1 MNRAPPIV
9 PAEQPPVAVVPAHQ
23 IPPVQVPRV
32 IDPTAA
38 VPPHQPPPQE
48 IFYQPQPLQP
58 QPPRPITEMLGTG
71 SFFFLQVIFLF
82 IISLLLCCQMSNI
95 LW

>member
-9 PAEQPPVAVVPAHQ
+9 PAEQPPAAVVPAHQ
-23 IPPVQVPRV
+23 VPVQAPRV
-32 IDPTAA
+32 IDPAAA
-38 VPPHQPPPQE
+38 VPPHQPPPQD

-71 SFFFLQVIFLF
+71 SFFFLQVTFLF
-82 IISLLLCCQMSNI
+82 IISLLFCCQTSNI